1 MDWDAFAEGHLDA
14 AHEVSGRVHAGELV
28 HDQAGVVRVADH
40 QLRQRRLAG
49 LDLALDAKAHLAQA
63 RHRRRHVL
71 ARRGG
76 TAARGLD
83 EAGGHVELAGVHLG
97 DRAHV
102 GVGVDAHPGLDVG
115 APAGRREVEG
125 RAHRR
130 GVVVDHQVHALD
142 VAVGA
147 LFDVGADRDRHD
159 RGVLR
164 TLGRFEGEDGVGGRG
179 DRAILEH
186 HRAHLLPGGVGLG
199 VVGIGRLLRQRRAG
213 KAHRDCGGEQQGSEC
228 VHASSTGRWP

>member
-1 MDWDAFAEGHLDA
+1 M
-14 AHEVSGRVHAGELV
+14 
-28 HDQAGVVRVADH
+28 ADH

-49 LDLALDAKAHLAQA
+49 FDLALDAKAHLAQA

-71 ARRGG
+71 ARRGRA
-76 TAARGLD
+76 AARGLD

-97 DRAHV
+97 DRAHM

-115 APAGRREVEG
+115 ASAGRREVEG

-142 VAVGA
+142 VALGT
-147 LFDVGADRDRHD
+147 LLDVGADRDRHD

-164 TLGRFEGEDGVGGRG
+164 ALGGFEGEDGVGRRG
-179 DRAILEH
+179 DGAVLEH
-186 HRAHLLPGGVGLG
+186 GRAHLLPGGVGLG
-199 VVGIGRLLRQRRAG
+199 VVGVGLLLRQRRAG
-213 KAHRDCGGEQQGSEC
+213 QAQGDHGREQGSVQQGSER
-228 VHASSTGRWP
+228 VHASSAGRWP